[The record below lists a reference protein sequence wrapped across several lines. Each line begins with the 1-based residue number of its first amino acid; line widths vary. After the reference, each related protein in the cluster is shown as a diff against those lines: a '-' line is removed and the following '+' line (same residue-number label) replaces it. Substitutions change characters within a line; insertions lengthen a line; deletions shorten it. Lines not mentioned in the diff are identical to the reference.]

1 MPSEISVK
9 FKKFLAIVREYRKF
23 AFYVSKTMLL
33 MFLSMFY
40 NNIILLKRDTSMR
53 ELVVSGCYFVAF
65 VMAFLFYRRLG
76 AKGSYLTLVRVADR
90 IL

>member
-1 MPSEISVK
+1 MRSKISVK
-9 FKKFLAIVREYRKF
+9 FKKLLTIFREYRHF

-33 MFLSMFY
+33 MLLSMFY
-40 NNIILLKRDTSMR
+40 NNIILLKRVTSMR
-53 ELVVSGCYFVAF
+53 ELVVSVYYFVAF
-65 VMAFLFYRRLG
+65 VMAFLLYRRLG